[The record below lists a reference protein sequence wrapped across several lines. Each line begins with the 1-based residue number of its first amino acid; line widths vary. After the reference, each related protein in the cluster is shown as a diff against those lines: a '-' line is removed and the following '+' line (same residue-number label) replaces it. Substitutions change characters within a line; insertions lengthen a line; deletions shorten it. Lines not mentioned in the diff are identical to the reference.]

1 MTENRTYTP
10 LEVDLV
16 YLWCDGSDPSFAA
29 RKAARIAAFG
39 HVLTEDNAG
48 DVRYVQHDELR
59 YSLRSAFEN
68 VPWIRHIFIVT
79 DGQRPVWL
87 KDHPKISVVDHRQII
102 PAERLPLFSSI
113 AIEMYL
119 DRIPGLSEHFLYAN
133 DDMFFN
139 RPLEVS
145 DFYDYDRCPLVWASR
160 EQEKEMTRQVAADIL
175 DDDDRR
181 DWLKTVVRAWM
192 LYRKKRGLEIP
203 FYTPAHSI
211 DAYTKTFFRQTREDY
226 PELEEANSA
235 PFRTGNEISR
245 VLFSYEMINT
255 YECPVRFTGRVNF
268 SARLRNRFFPVEMLT
283 VMRDNVRKLKR
294 DLGIFHPKTF
304 CFNNITA
311 GNATESERLLQERFP
326 RAAPWEK

>member
-1 MTENRTYTP
+1 M
-10 LEVDLV
+10 
-16 YLWCDGSDPSFAA
+16 
-29 RKAARIAAFG
+29 AAFG

-145 DFYDYDRCPLVWASR
+145 DFYDYDRCPLVWVSR

-181 DWLKTVVRAWM
+181 GSGRKPLSGRGCCTGKSVGWKFPFTHRPIPLMPIQRHFSGRHGKTIRNW
-192 LYRKKRGLEIP
+192 KKPIP
-203 FYTPAHSI
+203 RLFVAG
-211 DAYTKTFFRQTREDY
+211 D
-226 PELEEANSA
+226 
-235 PFRTGNEISR
+235 EISR
-245 VLFSYEMINT
+245 VLFSYEMINIIILMSV
-255 YECPVRFTGRVNF
+255 PSGSR
-268 SARLRNRFFPVEMLT
+268 
-283 VMRDNVRKLKR
+283 
-294 DLGIFHPKTF
+294 
-304 CFNNITA
+304 A
-311 GNATESERLLQERFP
+311 G
-326 RAAPWEK
+326 